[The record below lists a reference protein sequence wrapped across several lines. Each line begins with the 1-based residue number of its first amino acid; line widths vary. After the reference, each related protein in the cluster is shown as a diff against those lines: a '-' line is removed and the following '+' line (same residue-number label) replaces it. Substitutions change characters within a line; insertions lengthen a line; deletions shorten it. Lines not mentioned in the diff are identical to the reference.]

1 VPFNLIK
8 PLPTQFRW
16 ISTAIRPNTIANEDI
31 NEGGSPQSFFPGPN
45 YIDNYNK
52 NEIASSQYGSI
63 PLKEEMYT
71 MGRSLT
77 YFTRDFIS
85 FGEEEVVGIK
95 QSIDITEAASLV
107 DGQVGGVDYITAQV
121 FAYAGSALSRMMI
134 RYTVDGKVQE
144 RPWLVHDSATYRR
157 WLTDTASGNPREAY
171 HAIVPDPGTPIE
183 IVPLADDSVS
193 LRLQFLDEF
202 GVELGNDIIEGPD
215 ATDLWAVK
223 EKVDFPLTLFPLFAF
238 FKPNNNPITV
248 FNQSYTNTSALR
260 GLFYHSPDKIQQP
273 LGDGNRGQLL
283 NSITDRNAKFIA
295 DRWGE
300 YYDEFG
306 RFEYG
311 DLWEKD
317 EFWTQKIPSTL
328 QKMATIDQG
337 SSAFFGIG
345 KSINVPN
352 QTRSMVVEVLFKN
365 TSPARLD
372 DNAEGKGWTSP
383 QIYNTLFE
391 TKPTL
396 TPDKAPNPLYEYGE
410 PRCGITKIKV
420 QLIPNNSVTSE
431 KHTTYSLPPKAN
443 TVAGIARDRVY
454 KNVHDTSEPGL
465 FVYPFI
471 QPQPLADKPT
481 PIRSESE
488 FIRLTNEQ
496 RDAQT
501 QGYVDPNSI
510 PPADELATTSK
521 QDREFDLDISI
532 NQEAADQV
540 DRELG
545 LNQEGVDQTSRSSSL
560 NQEGTDQTDEELGL
574 SVTSDG

>member
-1 VPFNLIK
+1 
-8 PLPTQFRW
+8 
-16 ISTAIRPNTIANEDI
+16 
-31 NEGGSPQSFFPGPN
+31 
-45 YIDNYNK
+45 
-52 NEIASSQYGSI
+52 
-63 PLKEEMYT
+63 
-71 MGRSLT
+71 
-77 YFTRDFIS
+77 
-85 FGEEEVVGIK
+85 
-95 QSIDITEAASLV
+95 
-107 DGQVGGVDYITAQV
+107 
-121 FAYAGSALSRMMI
+121 
-134 RYTVDGKVQE
+134 
-144 RPWLVHDSATYRR
+144 
-157 WLTDTASGNPREAY
+157 
-171 HAIVPDPGTPIE
+171 
-183 IVPLADDSVS
+183 
-193 LRLQFLDEF
+193 
-202 GVELGNDIIEGPD
+202 
-215 ATDLWAVK
+215 
-223 EKVDFPLTLFPLFAF
+223 
-238 FKPNNNPITV
+238 
-248 FNQSYTNTSALR
+248 
-260 GLFYHSPDKIQQP
+260 
-273 LGDGNRGQLL
+273 
-283 NSITDRNAKFIA
+283 
-295 DRWGE
+295 
-300 YYDEFG
+300 
-306 RFEYG
+306 
-311 DLWEKD
+311 
-317 EFWTQKIPSTL
+317 
-328 QKMATIDQG
+328 MATIDQG

-481 PIRSESE
+481 PIRSKSE

-501 QGYVDPNSI
+501 QGYADPNSI
-510 PPADELATTSK
+510 PPADELATTSR
-521 QDREFDLDISI
+521 QDREFELDISI

-560 NQEGTDQTDEELGL
+560 TQEGTDQTDGELGL
-574 SVTSDG
+574 SARSDG